1 MKRISMIICGL
12 LFCFAAGFWA
22 YKTLYLAIA
31 PKEEPDPRMVQMA
44 REAQYVREREDEY
57 RRLLE
62 QGTKELY
69 EEQNEKAARRT
80 LEQALDIALDDVQR
94 YQAWRWL
101 AEAAGETDSALRKRA
116 GQQMAA
122 IGKTSWERSE
132 GLFVAAT
139 AQEKLGAVRE
149 AVREYQA
156 AAAGYEKAGAFA
168 EACRCLQY
176 AADASLLPG
185 MKDIKLCRKLL
196 EREEKLLERV
206 EMGPKK
212 ETLAYDLELS
222 KADLERRE
230 RYLDKEKRKFAKNE
244 GK

>member
-1 MKRISMIICGL
+1 MKRISAIFCGL
-12 LFCFAAGFWA
+12 LFCFAAGFLA

-31 PKEEPDPRMVQMA
+31 PKEEPDARTVQMA
-44 REAQYVREREDEY
+44 REAQYIREREAEY
-57 RRLLE
+57 VRLLE

-69 EEQNEKAARRT
+69 EDQDEKAARRT
-80 LEQALDIALDDVQR
+80 LEQALDIALDDTQR

-101 AEAAGETDSALRKRA
+101 AEAAGETDAALRKRA
-116 GQQMAA
+116 GQQMAS
-122 IGKTSWERSE
+122 IGKTARERSE

-139 AQEKLGAVRE
+139 AQEKLGSVRE

-176 AADASLLPG
+176 AADAALLSG
-185 MKDIKLCRKLL
+185 MRDIKLCRRLL
-196 EREEKLLERV
+196 DREGKLLERV
-206 EMGPKK
+206 ENGPKK

-230 RYLDKEKRKFAKNE
+230 RYLDNEKRKFTKNE